1 MVKIWPKIGKTH
13 EIKFPLE
20 NSLKSILQQ
29 VLVTMAAAC
38 FKSFNF
44 FTEQVILVDD
54 NSDFIISADIFLFRL
69 FDPLCA
75 NYPFENLP
83 RL

>member
-20 NSLKSILQQ
+20 NGLKSILQQ

-38 FKSFNF
+38 CKSSYF
-44 FTEQVILVDD
+44 FAEQVLLVDD

-69 FDPLCA
+69 FDPLCS
-75 NYPFENLP
+75 NNPFENFP